1 MFYIYKRLEKI
12 HSIGVINYLPS
23 SIKDFFLAQSVFDV
37 LCNIWFVP
45 KLSLYVK
52 RFALPFFVNMSR
64 EDAYSLIYELDPGL
78 ALKLDTKGVINIL
91 PEKVSKAILPKNK
104 NFDKKVKFQEKNKE
118 VINLIKYNEN
128 QAILVK
134 PKTELI
140 GSGSRRQKKNKS
152 ILDTQINH
160 ITKKIPTLEPVFSKI
175 LGNHFRKLMSSL
187 SHKVLGVTSML
198 AGTCILVQ
206 LLYSK
211 YARN

>member
-1 MFYIYKRLEKI
+1 MWKSAKAFQESIMNTIESLSIDKIVLVLSILLYLLLMVPIIQFSIFSWYSIIFLHFLPLLLMFYIYKRLEKI

-104 NFDKKVKFQEKNKE
+104 NFDK
-118 VINLIKYNEN
+118 L
-128 QAILVK
+128 
-134 PKTELI
+134 
-140 GSGSRRQKKNKS
+140 SRNTNPG
-152 ILDTQINH
+152 TQH
-160 ITKKIPTLEPVFSKI
+160 S
-175 LGNHFRKLMSSL
+175 
-187 SHKVLGVTSML
+187 
-198 AGTCILVQ
+198 
-206 LLYSK
+206 
-211 YARN
+211 